1 MEGGK
6 YTTSRKL
13 AENCLA
19 IVAKKMGRN
28 LGRSVTDKQYL
39 TGCDIKDLCLFIE
52 EAKRPADGL
61 SGATLEYL
69 ARNYGTVY
77 RDVVGLAREKKSL
90 SETLNEDGEIMAQ
103 VVYAVRDEMAQTLA
117 DIVMRRT
124 GIGTLGNPGDDVLRK
139 VAQVAA
145 DELHWDQQR
154 MEKEVEAVVNL
165 LKIPVD

>member
-1 MEGGK
+1 
-6 YTTSRKL
+6 
-13 AENCLA
+13 
-19 IVAKKMGRN
+19 
-28 LGRSVTDKQYL
+28 
-39 TGCDIKDLCLFIE
+39 
-52 EAKRPADGL
+52 
-61 SGATLEYL
+61 
-69 ARNYGTVY
+69 
-77 RDVVGLAREKKSL
+77 
-90 SETLNEDGEIMAQ
+90 MAQ